1 MARRRARLGDG
12 LAVLSGARPDV
23 LEAVPGARAKFVALG
38 GVLLSTGGLAV
49 LSAAF
54 AVHMALG
61 VWWPF
66 ALLFGVGW
74 GFVIVNLDRMLL
86 VGMAHDSSLKRN
98 LLMAVPRV
106 GLALVLGIV
115 ISTPLTLQIFHKE
128 IDTQVVALQAEASDA
143 FNQSLDDDA
152 RFAGL
157 PELREKVATEQAVV
171 ASGGTSAAD
180 LAPLQG
186 ELAAAQAAY
195 DAALATQR
203 ELSAPGPVRAGRH
216 LRHRRRRHGGGLRRR
231 RGPRPTR
238 TPASSTPR
246 RTSWTPPPPPSR
258 AGASRSMQQATA
270 DLETD
275 RAELARL
282 TEQQTA
288 LQVAF
293 DETNADNTGI
303 LIRLQALSALSESN
317 ATMAIAHYML
327 ALLFISVEL
336 LPVLMKMLLNFGPRS
351 TYDRLSDLRDDGDLE
366 VEQLQQSARVEV
378 EQAVQDLLV
387 LAEKER
393 VDKQK
398 EQVLARRRARLA
410 AAVAARET
418 GEIPVP
424 RTESVAGGRRTPH
437 VGHRPDHRAGPRGG
451 VPDRADHAPPSRR
464 PRGRDR
470 LTGRPRRAVTITTRW
485 ASAGSSARDA
495 ANGGSA

>member
-12 LAVLSGARPDV
+12 LAVLSGARSDV

-66 ALLFGVGW
+66 ALLLGVGW

-128 IDTQVVALQAEASDA
+128 IDTQVVALQAEASDE

-203 ELSAPGPVRAGRH
+203 ELSARAQCELDGTCGTGDAGTGEAYVQARAAADAH
-216 LRHRRRRHGGGLRRR
+216 AGVVDAAKDELDAA
-231 RGPRPTR
+231 TAAI
-238 TPASSTPR
+238 T
-246 RTSWTPPPPPSR
+246 

-410 AAVAARET
+410 AAVAARES
-418 GEIPVP
+418 GDIPVP
-424 RTESVAGGRRTPH
+424 RTESSPDDAGRRMWDTGPIIGLAREAASRT
-437 VGHRPDHRAGPRGG
+437 VRTMRRRPD
-451 VPDRADHAPPSRR
+451 
-464 PRGRDR
+464 
-470 LTGRPRRAVTITTRW
+470 
-485 ASAGSSARDA
+485 AREVETV
-495 ANGGSA
+495 

>member
-1 MARRRARLGDG
+1 MPRRRGRFGDG

-61 VWWPF
+61 VWWPL
-66 ALLFGVGW
+66 ALLVGVGW

-86 VGMAHDSSLKRN
+86 VGMAHDASLKRN

-128 IDTQVVALQAEASDA
+128 IDTEIVSLQAEASDA
-143 FNQSLDDDA
+143 YNESLDADA

-157 PELREKVATEQAVV
+157 PELREKVATQQAVV
-171 ASGGTSAAD
+171 ASGGSSAAD

-186 ELAAAQAAY
+186 GVAAAQAAY
-195 DAALATQR
+195 DAALSTQR
-203 ELSAPGPVRAGRH
+203 ELSAKAQCELDGTCGTGDAGTGEAYAQARAAADAQRDVVDAAKAD
-216 LRHRRRRHGGGLRRR
+216 LDAAV
-231 RGPRPTR
+231 T
-238 TPASSTPR
+238 AVA
-246 RTSWTPPPPPSR
+246 
-258 AGASRSMQQATA
+258 AGASRSMAQAAA

-275 RAELARL
+275 TAELARL
-282 TEQQTA
+282 TQQQTA
-288 LQVAF
+288 LQEAF

-303 LIRLQALSALSESN
+303 LIRLQALSALSDST
-317 ATMAIAHYML
+317 ATMAVAHYML
-327 ALLFISVEL
+327 ALLFICIEL

-351 TYDRLSDLRDDGDLE
+351 TYDRLTELRDDGDLE

-378 EQAVQDLLV
+378 EQAVQELLIM
-387 LAEKER
+387 AEKER
-393 VDKQK
+393 VDRQK

-410 AAVAARET
+410 AAVAQRES
-418 GEIPVP
+418 GEVPAP
-424 RTESVAGGRRTPH
+424 RTESSAEESGRRMWDTGPIIGLAREAASRT
-437 VGHRPDHRAGPRGG
+437 VRTMRRRPDVRE
-451 VPDRADHAPPSRR
+451 VE
-464 PRGRDR
+464 
-470 LTGRPRRAVTITTRW
+470 TV
-485 ASAGSSARDA
+485 
-495 ANGGSA
+495 

>member
-1 MARRRARLGDG
+1 LGDG

-61 VWWPF
+61 VWWPL
-66 ALLFGVGW
+66 ALAIGVGW

-86 VGMAHDSSLKRN
+86 VGMAHEPSVARN
-98 LLMAVPRV
+98 LVMAVPRV
-106 GLALVLGIV
+106 GLALVLGVV

-128 IDTQVVALQAEASDA
+128 IDAQVVVLQAEASDA
-143 FNQSLDDDA
+143 YQRSLDSDA

-157 PELREKVATEQAVV
+157 PELRAQVAEEQAVV
-171 ASGGTSAAD
+171 ASGGSSDAD

-186 ELAAAQAAY
+186 QVTAAQVAY
-195 DAALATQR
+195 DAARATQW
-203 ELSAPGPVRAGRH
+203 ELSARAQCELDGTCGTGDAGTGEAYVQARAAADAQRAVVDSAKSD
-216 LRHRRRRHGGGLRRR
+216 LDAAVAAVASGA
-231 RGPRPTR
+231 TR
-238 TPASSTPR
+238 SLS
-246 RTSWTPPPPPSR
+246 
-258 AGASRSMQQATA
+258 QATA
-270 DLETD
+270 DLEIH

-288 LQVAF
+288 LQTAF
-293 DETNADNTGI
+293 DATNADNTGI
-303 LIRLQALSALSESN
+303 LIRLRALSALSHSD
-317 ATMAIAHYML
+317 ATMAAAHYML
-327 ALLFISVEL
+327 ALLFICIEL
-336 LPVLMKMLLNFGPRS
+336 LPVVMKMLLNVGPRS

-410 AAVAARET
+410 AAVAARES

-424 RTESVAGGRRTPH
+424 RTESSPEDAGRRMWDTGPIIGLAREAASRT
-437 VGHRPDHRAGPRGG
+437 VRTMRRRPD
-451 VPDRADHAPPSRR
+451 
-464 PRGRDR
+464 
-470 LTGRPRRAVTITTRW
+470 
-485 ASAGSSARDA
+485 AREVETV
-495 ANGGSA
+495 

>member
-66 ALLFGVGW
+66 ALLFGIGW

-128 IDTQVVALQAEASDA
+128 IDTQIVTLQAEASDE

-171 ASGGTSAAD
+171 ASGGASAAD

-195 DAALATQR
+195 DAALTTQR
-203 ELSAPGPVRAGRH
+203 ELSARAQCELDGTCGTGDAGTGQAYIEARAAADAH
-216 LRHRRRRHGGGLRRR
+216 AGVLDAAKDELDAA
-231 RGPRPTR
+231 TAAI
-238 TPASSTPR
+238 T
-246 RTSWTPPPPPSR
+246 

-275 RAELARL
+275 KAELARL

-418 GEIPVP
+418 GEVPTP
-424 RTESVAGGRRTPH
+424 RTESSLEDSGRRMWDTGPIIGLAREAASRT
-437 VGHRPDHRAGPRGG
+437 VRTMRRRPD
-451 VPDRADHAPPSRR
+451 
-464 PRGRDR
+464 
-470 LTGRPRRAVTITTRW
+470 
-485 ASAGSSARDA
+485 AREVETV
-495 ANGGSA
+495 

>member
-66 ALLFGVGW
+66 ALLLGVGW

-128 IDTQVVALQAEASDA
+128 IDTQVVALQAEASDE
-143 FNQSLDDDA
+143 FNRSLDDDA

-195 DAALATQR
+195 DAALTTQR
-203 ELSAPGPVRAGRH
+203 ELSARAQCELDGTCGTGDAGTGQAYIEARAAADAH
-216 LRHRRRRHGGGLRRR
+216 AGVLDAAKDELDAA
-231 RGPRPTR
+231 T
-238 TPASSTPR
+238 AAIS
-246 RTSWTPPPPPSR
+246 
-258 AGASRSMQQATA
+258 AGATRSMRQATA

-275 RAELARL
+275 TAELARL

-424 RTESVAGGRRTPH
+424 RAESSPDDAGRRMWDTGPIIGLAREAASRT
-437 VGHRPDHRAGPRGG
+437 VRTMRRRPD
-451 VPDRADHAPPSRR
+451 
-464 PRGRDR
+464 
-470 LTGRPRRAVTITTRW
+470 
-485 ASAGSSARDA
+485 AREVETV
-495 ANGGSA
+495 

>member
-1 MARRRARLGDG
+1 
-12 LAVLSGARPDV
+12 
-23 LEAVPGARAKFVALG
+23 
-38 GVLLSTGGLAV
+38 
-49 LSAAF
+49 
-54 AVHMALG
+54 
-61 VWWPF
+61 
-66 ALLFGVGW
+66 
-74 GFVIVNLDRMLL
+74 VIVNLDRMLL

-128 IDTQVVALQAEASDA
+128 IDTQVVALQAEASDT
-143 FNQSLDDDA
+143 FNRSLDDDA

-157 PELREKVATEQAVV
+157 PELREKVATGQAVV

-180 LAPLQG
+180 LAPLQS

-195 DAALATQR
+195 DGALATQR
-203 ELSAPGPVRAGRH
+203 ELSARAQCELDGTCGTGDAGTGQAYLEARAAADAH
-216 LRHRRRRHGGGLRRR
+216 AGVLGAAKDELDAA
-231 RGPRPTR
+231 T
-238 TPASSTPR
+238 TAL
-246 RTSWTPPPPPSR
+246 TS
-258 AGASRSMQQATA
+258 GASRSMQQAA
-270 DLETD
+270 ANLETD
-275 RAELARL
+275 EAELARL

-303 LIRLQALSALSESN
+303 LIRLQALSALGESN

-336 LPVLMKMLLNFGPRS
+336 LPVLMKMLLNVGPRS

-410 AAVAARET
+410 AAVAARES

-424 RTESVAGGRRTPH
+424 RTESSPEDAGRRMWDTGPIIGLAREAASRT
-437 VGHRPDHRAGPRGG
+437 VRTMRRRPD
-451 VPDRADHAPPSRR
+451 
-464 PRGRDR
+464 
-470 LTGRPRRAVTITTRW
+470 
-485 ASAGSSARDA
+485 AREVETV
-495 ANGGSA
+495 

>member
-1 MARRRARLGDG
+1 MGDG

-66 ALLFGVGW
+66 ALLLGVGW

-128 IDTQVVALQAEASDA
+128 IDTQVVALQAEASDTYK
-143 FNQSLDDDA
+143 QSLDSDA

-157 PELREKVATEQAVV
+157 PELREKVAAEQAVV
-171 ASGGTSAAD
+171 ASGGSADAD
-180 LAPLQG
+180 LAPLQA
-186 ELAAAQAAY
+186 EVAAAQSAY
-195 DAALATQR
+195 DAAVATQR
-203 ELSAPGPVRAGRH
+203 ELAARAQCELDGTCGTGDAGTGEAYAQARAAADAQRDVVAAAESD
-216 LRHRRRRHGGGLRRR
+216 LDD
-231 RGPRPTR
+231 
-238 TPASSTPR
+238 AVAAVS
-246 RTSWTPPPPPSR
+246 
-258 AGASRSMQQATA
+258 AGASRSMGQAAA

-282 TEQQTA
+282 TEQQTT
-288 LQVAF
+288 LQAAF

-317 ATMAIAHYML
+317 ATMAVAHYML
-327 ALLFISVEL
+327 ALLFICIEL

-351 TYDRLSDLRDDGDLE
+351 TYDRLTDLRDDGDLE
-366 VEQLQQSARVEV
+366 IEQLQQSARLEV
-378 EQAVQDLLV
+378 EQAVQELLV
-387 LAEKER
+387 MAEKER
-393 VDKQK
+393 VDRQK

-410 AAVAARET
+410 AAVAQRAAAD
-418 GEIPVP
+418 GEVPAP
-424 RTESVAGGRRTPH
+424 RTEAGADEPGRRTW
-437 VGHRPDHRAGPRGG
+437 DTGPILGLARTAASRT
-451 VPDRADHAPPSRR
+451 VRTMRRR
-464 PRGRDR
+464 PEV
-470 LTGRPRRAVTITTRW
+470 PAQ
-485 ASAGSSARDA
+485 ARD
-495 ANGGSA
+495 SERV

>member
-1 MARRRARLGDG
+1 MARRRRRIGDG

-23 LEAVPGARAKFVALG
+23 LEAVPAARAKFVALG
-38 GVLLSTGGLAV
+38 GVLISTGGLAV

-66 ALLFGVGW
+66 ALLLGVGW

-86 VGMAHDSSLKRN
+86 VGMAHDDSRRRN

-143 FNQSLDDDA
+143 YKEGLDADA

-157 PELREKVATEQAVV
+157 PELRERVVAGQAVV
-171 ASGGTSAAD
+171 ASGGASAAE
-180 LAPLQG
+180 LAPLQA
-186 ELAAAQAAY
+186 EVAAAQAAY
-195 DAALATQR
+195 DAALTEQR
-203 ELSAPGPVRAGRH
+203 ELSARAQCELDGTCGTGDAGTGEAYAQA
-216 LRHRRRRHGGGLRRR
+216 RRAADAQAGVVDAAKRDLDAAVAA
-231 RGPRPTR
+231 
-238 TPASSTPR
+238 AS
-246 RTSWTPPPPPSR
+246 
-258 AGASRSMQQATA
+258 AGAQRSMQQAGA

-288 LQVAF
+288 LQASF
-293 DETNADNTGI
+293 DATNSDNTGI

-317 ATMAIAHYML
+317 ATMATAHYML
-327 ALLFISVEL
+327 ALLFICIEL

-351 TYDRLSDLRDDGDLE
+351 TYDRLTDLRDDGDLE
-366 VEQLQQSARVEV
+366 VEQLQQSARLEV
-378 EQAVQDLLV
+378 EQAQQELLV
-387 LAEKER
+387 MAEKER
-393 VDKQK
+393 VDRQK

-410 AAVAARET
+410 AAVAQRAAADAEV
-418 GEIPVP
+418 PVP
-424 RTESVAGGRRTPH
+424 RTESDEPGRRPWDTGPILGLARTAASRT
-437 VGHRPDHRAGPRGG
+437 VRTIRRRPD
-451 VPDRADHAPPSRR
+451 
-464 PRGRDR
+464 
-470 LTGRPRRAVTITTRW
+470 
-485 ASAGSSARDA
+485 AREVEPV
-495 ANGGSA
+495 

>member
-1 MARRRARLGDG
+1 LGDG

-66 ALLFGVGW
+66 ALLLGVGW

-128 IDTQVVALQAEASDA
+128 IDTQVVALQAEASDE
-143 FNQSLDDDA
+143 FNRSLDDDA

-195 DAALATQR
+195 DAALTTQR
-203 ELSAPGPVRAGRH
+203 ELSARAQCELDGTCGTGDAGTGQAYIEARAAADAH
-216 LRHRRRRHGGGLRRR
+216 AGVLDAAKDELDAA
-231 RGPRPTR
+231 T
-238 TPASSTPR
+238 AAIS
-246 RTSWTPPPPPSR
+246 
-258 AGASRSMQQATA
+258 AGATRSMRQATA

-275 RAELARL
+275 TAELARL

-424 RTESVAGGRRTPH
+424 RAESSPDDAGRRMWDTGPIIGLAREAASRT
-437 VGHRPDHRAGPRGG
+437 VRTMRRRPD
-451 VPDRADHAPPSRR
+451 
-464 PRGRDR
+464 
-470 LTGRPRRAVTITTRW
+470 
-485 ASAGSSARDA
+485 AREVETV
-495 ANGGSA
+495 

>member
-1 MARRRARLGDG
+1 MARRRGRIGDG

-66 ALLFGVGW
+66 ALLLGVGW

-86 VGMAHDSSLKRN
+86 VGMAHDSSLRRN

-128 IDTQVVALQAEASDA
+128 IDTQVVALQAEASDTYQ
-143 FNQSLDDDA
+143 QSLGSDA

-157 PELREKVATEQAVV
+157 PELREKVAREQAVV
-171 ASGGTSAAD
+171 ASGGSADAD
-180 LAPLQG
+180 LAPLHA
-186 ELAAAQAAY
+186 EVAAAQAAY
-195 DAALATQR
+195 DAALAAQR
-203 ELSAPGPVRAGRH
+203 ELSARAQCELDGTCGTGRAGTGEAYVQARAAADAQRDVVAAAESD
-216 LRHRRRRHGGGLRRR
+216 LD
-231 RGPRPTR
+231 
-238 TPASSTPR
+238 AAVAAVS
-246 RTSWTPPPPPSR
+246 
-258 AGASRSMQQATA
+258 AGASRSMGQAAA

-282 TEQQTA
+282 TAQQTT
-288 LQVAF
+288 LQAAF

-303 LIRLQALSALSESN
+303 LIRLQALSALSD
-317 ATMAIAHYML
+317 ADVTMAVAHYML
-327 ALLFISVEL
+327 ALLFICIEL

-366 VEQLQQSARVEV
+366 IEQLQQSARLEV
-378 EQAVQDLLV
+378 EQAVQELLV
-387 LAEKER
+387 MAEKER
-393 VDKQK
+393 VDRQK

-410 AAVAARET
+410 AAVAQRAAAD
-418 GEIPVP
+418 GEVPTP
-424 RTESVAGGRRTPH
+424 RTEAGAEDAGRRAWDTGPILGLARTAASRT
-437 VGHRPDHRAGPRGG
+437 VRTMRRRPDVRPPEPRSEAR
-451 VPDRADHAPPSRR
+451 PDVRESER
-464 PRGRDR
+464 
-470 LTGRPRRAVTITTRW
+470 V
-485 ASAGSSARDA
+485 
-495 ANGGSA
+495 

>member
-66 ALLFGVGW
+66 ALLLGVGW

-106 GLALVLGIV
+106 GLALVLGVV

-171 ASGGTSAAD
+171 ASGGSSAAD

-195 DAALATQR
+195 DAALSTQR
-203 ELSAPGPVRAGRH
+203 ELSAKAQCELDGTCGTGDAGTGEAYIQARAAADAHTGVVDAAKDE
-216 LRHRRRRHGGGLRRR
+216 LEAA
-231 RGPRPTR
+231 T
-238 TPASSTPR
+238 AAIS
-246 RTSWTPPPPPSR
+246 

-275 RAELARL
+275 QAELARL

-288 LQVAF
+288 LQASF

-303 LIRLQALSALSESN
+303 LIRLQALSALSDSN

-351 TYDRLSDLRDDGDLE
+351 TYDRLSDIRDDGDLE
-366 VEQLQQSARVEV
+366 IEQLQQSARVEV

-393 VDKQK
+393 VDRQK

-410 AAVAARET
+410 AAVAARES

-424 RTESVAGGRRTPH
+424 RTEASADDTGRRMWDTGPIIGLAREAASRT
-437 VGHRPDHRAGPRGG
+437 VRTMRRRPD
-451 VPDRADHAPPSRR
+451 
-464 PRGRDR
+464 
-470 LTGRPRRAVTITTRW
+470 
-485 ASAGSSARDA
+485 AREVETV
-495 ANGGSA
+495 

>member
-66 ALLFGVGW
+66 ALLLGVGW

-143 FNQSLDDDA
+143 FNQGLDDDA

-171 ASGGTSAAD
+171 ASGGSSSAD

-203 ELSAPGPVRAGRH
+203 ELSARAQCELDGTCGTGDAGTGQAYIEARAAADAH
-216 LRHRRRRHGGGLRRR
+216 AGVLDAAKDELDAA
-231 RGPRPTR
+231 TAAI
-238 TPASSTPR
+238 T
-246 RTSWTPPPPPSR
+246 
-258 AGASRSMQQATA
+258 AGASRSM
-270 DLETD
+270 
-275 RAELARL
+275 
-282 TEQQTA
+282 
-288 LQVAF
+288 
-293 DETNADNTGI
+293 
-303 LIRLQALSALSESN
+303 
-317 ATMAIAHYML
+317 
-327 ALLFISVEL
+327 
-336 LPVLMKMLLNFGPRS
+336 
-351 TYDRLSDLRDDGDLE
+351 
-366 VEQLQQSARVEV
+366 
-378 EQAVQDLLV
+378 
-387 LAEKER
+387 
-393 VDKQK
+393 
-398 EQVLARRRARLA
+398 
-410 AAVAARET
+410 
-418 GEIPVP
+418 
-424 RTESVAGGRRTPH
+424 
-437 VGHRPDHRAGPRGG
+437 
-451 VPDRADHAPPSRR
+451 
-464 PRGRDR
+464 
-470 LTGRPRRAVTITTRW
+470 
-485 ASAGSSARDA
+485 
-495 ANGGSA
+495 

>member
-1 MARRRARLGDG
+1 MARRRGRIGDG

-23 LEAVPGARAKFVALG
+23 LDVVPGARAKFVALG

-66 ALLFGVGW
+66 ALLLGVGW

-86 VGMAHDSSLKRN
+86 VGMAHDASLRRN

-143 FNQSLDDDA
+143 YKQGLDADA

-157 PELREKVATEQAVV
+157 PALREEVADGQAVV
-171 ASGGTSAAD
+171 ASGGSADAD

-186 ELAAAQAAY
+186 EVAAAQAAY

-203 ELSAPGPVRAGRH
+203 ELSARAQCELDGTCGTGAAGTGEAYAQA
-216 LRHRRRRHGGGLRRR
+216 RRAADAQRDVVAAARSDLD
-231 RGPRPTR
+231 
-238 TPASSTPR
+238 AAVAAVS
-246 RTSWTPPPPPSR
+246 
-258 AGASRSMQQATA
+258 AGASRSVQQATA

-288 LQVAF
+288 LQTAF
-293 DETNADNTGI
+293 DATNSDNTGI
-303 LIRLQALSALSESN
+303 LIRLQALSALSDSN
-317 ATMAIAHYML
+317 ATMAVAHYML
-327 ALLFISVEL
+327 ALLFICIEL

-351 TYDRLSDLRDDGDLE
+351 TYDRLTDLRDDGDLE

-378 EQAVQDLLV
+378 EQAVQELLV
-387 LAEKER
+387 MAEKER
-393 VDKQK
+393 VDRQK

-410 AAVAARET
+410 AAVAQRATAQAE
-418 GEIPVP
+418 VP
-424 RTESVAGGRRTPH
+424 TPRAESAAEDAGRRPWDTGPILGLARTAASRT
-437 VGHRPDHRAGPRGG
+437 VRTIRRRPDTPTFET
-451 VPDRADHAPPSRR
+451 V
-464 PRGRDR
+464 
-470 LTGRPRRAVTITTRW
+470 
-485 ASAGSSARDA
+485 
-495 ANGGSA
+495 

>member
-1 MARRRARLGDG
+1 MARRRGRLGDG

-61 VWWPF
+61 VWWPL
-66 ALLFGVGW
+66 ALAIGVGW

-86 VGMAHDSSLKRN
+86 VGMAHEPSVARN
-98 LLMAVPRV
+98 LVMAVPRV
-106 GLALVLGIV
+106 GLALVLGVV

-128 IDTQVVALQAEASDA
+128 IDAQVVVLQAEASDA
-143 FNQSLDDDA
+143 YQRSLDSDA

-157 PELREKVATEQAVV
+157 PELRAQVAEEQAVV
-171 ASGGTSAAD
+171 ASGGSSDAD

-186 ELAAAQAAY
+186 QVTAAQVAY
-195 DAALATQR
+195 DAARATQW
-203 ELSAPGPVRAGRH
+203 ELSARAQCELDGTCGTGDAGTGEAYVQARAAADAQRAVVDSAKSD
-216 LRHRRRRHGGGLRRR
+216 LDAAVAAVASGA
-231 RGPRPTR
+231 TR
-238 TPASSTPR
+238 SLS
-246 RTSWTPPPPPSR
+246 
-258 AGASRSMQQATA
+258 QATA
-270 DLETD
+270 DLEIH

-288 LQVAF
+288 LQTAF
-293 DETNADNTGI
+293 DATNADNTGI
-303 LIRLQALSALSESN
+303 LIRLRALSALSHSD
-317 ATMAIAHYML
+317 ATMAAAHYML
-327 ALLFISVEL
+327 ALLFICIEL
-336 LPVLMKMLLNFGPRS
+336 LPVVMKMLLNVGPRS

-410 AAVAARET
+410 AAVAARES

-424 RTESVAGGRRTPH
+424 RTESSPEDAGRRMWDTGPIIGLAREAASRT
-437 VGHRPDHRAGPRGG
+437 VRTMRRRPD
-451 VPDRADHAPPSRR
+451 
-464 PRGRDR
+464 
-470 LTGRPRRAVTITTRW
+470 
-485 ASAGSSARDA
+485 AREVETV
-495 ANGGSA
+495 